1 MSCNLSVPNTLIS
14 QKLRE
19 ITGSND
25 TLFMSYMTEI
35 MSEDG
40 FTKDFADKLK
50 TKLGI
55 DINNIPNDKLDD
67 VVKYVREYYNLNHP
81 DINFTATI
89 QNDSTSVGRF
99 GYSSIAARELSKRIS
114 ANFTLDFYHQIMH
127 DYGTS
132 IDKILEEEGYTSK
145 KAFFADAVKA
155 RIEEMLANRIANKTG
170 MSVDDVYDIMDKGD
184 IVRLEELLGENPVIQ
199 DANLLAVY
207 KEMIADRETFFTE
220 VFRDSRLGDIRIDNS
235 DQISED
241 TTYESTDEQTE
252 DNEGE
257 DVSDDQNDSINDDKN
272 NTIKELNEKLGDYN
286 NFMTHVDMSVRSYL
300 NSLKKLNSGQ
310 TVDGQYDYDTNNELG
325 IPDTMNADECCSVLY
340 SYGDF
345 TNRETMI
352 RSIREIANNIP
363 GFAAFHQ
370 MADYLESNPDFA
382 YEIYRTFGKF
392 IASKMETV
400 MDGGVG
406 VSRTSNRS
414 ADKLT
419 SLRFEFL
426 NSVKAT
432 SILIDDL
439 NSKAIFDSFNEKLK
453 ALEDLQATMN
463 DIEGDDTFDVADR
476 LAIMDDSGS
485 HGSEIVA

>member
-1 MSCNLSVPNTLIS
+1 
-14 QKLRE
+14 
-19 ITGSND
+19 
-25 TLFMSYMTEI
+25 
-35 MSEDG
+35 
-40 FTKDFADKLK
+40 
-50 TKLGI
+50 
-55 DINNIPNDKLDD
+55 
-67 VVKYVREYYNLNHP
+67 
-81 DINFTATI
+81 
-89 QNDSTSVGRF
+89 
-99 GYSSIAARELSKRIS
+99 
-114 ANFTLDFYHQIMH
+114 
-127 DYGTS
+127 
-132 IDKILEEEGYTSK
+132 
-145 KAFFADAVKA
+145 
-155 RIEEMLANRIANKTG
+155 
-170 MSVDDVYDIMDKGD
+170 MSVDDVYDVMDEGD
-184 IVRLEELLGENPVIQ
+184 IARLEELLGENPVLQ

-207 KEMIADRETFFTE
+207 KEMVADRETFFTE

-235 DQISED
+235 EEISED

-257 DVSDDQNDSINDDKN
+257 DVSDDQNDSVNDDKN

-345 TNRETMI
+345 TNVETMI
-352 RSIREIANNIP
+352 NSIREIANDVP

-370 MADYLESNPDFA
+370 MADYLASNPDFA
-382 YEIYRTFGKF
+382 YEIYRTFGK
-392 IASKMETV
+392 IVISKMETV

-406 VSRTSNRS
+406 ISRTSNRS
-414 ADKLT
+414 ADKLI

-426 NSVKAT
+426 NSAKAT

-439 NSKAIFDSFNEKLK
+439 NSKAIFNDFNEKLK

-463 DIEGDDTFDVADR
+463 DIEGDDTFDVAD
-476 LAIMDDSGS
+476 
-485 HGSEIVA
+485 